1 MLKIVWP
8 SNSFF
13 TPVRSYYSLTWKPIS
28 PEKAKQGIK
37 LSLWVNGE
45 AGKYHYLGIVARAGQ
60 NCKWKIASGSF
71 MVKLTQYVKGKPLP
85 QKVWVKFDRW
95 YSVKFVEVK

>member
-13 TPVRSYYSLTWKPIS
+13 SPVRSYYSLTWK
-28 PEKAKQGIK
+28 EG
-37 LSLWVNGE
+37 SLWVNGK
-45 AGKYHYLGIVARAGQ
+45 AGKYHYLGIVARSGQ

-71 MVKLTQYVKGKPLP
+71 MVKLTQYVKGKPFP
-85 QKVWVKFDRW
+85 QKVWVVFDSW